1 MLVIIP
7 VSISVILISVNIITT
22 IIIVIIIV
30 IVIIIRQ
37 TLPRDIVIRLAFK
50 IAVHVFIQVRVHGGP
65 QQSHSGAALVA
76 LRDIAIG
83 EELLENYLLDY
94 KEEDQFWNWFKRR
107 MGLNI
112 EADWF
117 DNRKS

>member
-1 MLVIIP
+1 MLLMLDYQNALILRTSP
-7 VSISVILISVNIITT
+7 FFISPL
-22 IIIVIIIV
+22 
-30 IVIIIRQ
+30 
-37 TLPRDIVIRLAFK
+37 L
-50 IAVHVFIQVRVHGGP
+50 HVFIQARVHGGP

-117 DNRKS
+117 DNKKP